1 MPTSDDTTHHDKQK
15 DSVPSQG
22 IRGTRAFVL
31 GGLSGGHGVF
41 HWYLQSFTVA
51 LPSIK
56 ADLALNNLQI
66 GNMIAVRELVSGI
79 VNLPG
84 GLLTDM
90 FNKSWG
96 LIMAGCMALLGISYI
111 VIGAFPSY
119 NVLIIMMAVIAIP
132 PSIWH
137 LPAMASLSKRF
148 SKRRGL
154 ALGYHN
160 VGGSLGDVVGP
171 LLTGFLLGFVFWGN
185 VFIFYGIPAIFIAV
199 LVWWA
204 FKPLGN
210 QFDNSRVSFKSQVRM
225 TFQMARNYSLLTLT
239 LVAGLRGAGHI
250 GFVTFITIYLAE
262 EVGMDSLGVGFHVM
276 LITFLGMFSAPI
288 LGLLSDK
295 FSRKKILVPCF
306 LIEASL
312 ILLLIVQSAGI
323 GLSFTI
329 ALLGLFIFS
338 TQPLIMASALD
349 IIGQETAATSLGFL
363 FTMRFLFAAFS
374 PIIAGYLY
382 DSVGVDYVFMYIA
395 VLFFLAGVLMALV
408 PLRGTTSV
416 ASYQTHHGH

>member
-1 MPTSDDTTHHDKQK
+1 MDTSRDQTHDDKHK
-15 DSVPSQG
+15 DSSSHQD

-31 GGLSGGHGVF
+31 AGLSGGHGIF

-56 ADLALNNLQI
+56 ADLALTNLQL
-66 GNMIAVRELVSGI
+66 GNMIAIREFVSGI

-119 NVLIIMMAVIAIP
+119 NVLMIMMAVIAIP

-148 SKRRGL
+148 SRRRGL

-185 VFIFYGIPAIFIAV
+185 VFIMYGIPAVFIAF

-204 FKPLGN
+204 FKPLGD
-210 QFDNSRVSFKSQVRM
+210 QFDNPAISFKSQVKL
-225 TFQMARNYSLLTLT
+225 TLQMGRNISLLMLT
-239 LVAGLRGAGHI
+239 VVAGLRGAGHI

-262 EVGMDSLGVGFHVM
+262 EAGMTSFWVGFHVM
-276 LITFLGMFSAPI
+276 LITFLGMFSAPL
-288 LGLLSDK
+288 LGLLSDI
-295 FSRKKILVPCF
+295 FSRKKVLVPSFFIEAF
-306 LIEASL
+306 LIS
-312 ILLLIVQSAGI
+312 LLIIQSSGI
-323 GLSFTI
+323 QLSVTI
-329 ALLGLFIFS
+329 ALLGLFIFA
-338 TQPLIMASALD
+338 TQPMIMASALD
-349 IIGQETAATSLGFL
+349 IIGQDTAATSLGFL
-363 FTMRFLFAAFS
+363 FTVRFLFAACS

-382 DSVGVDYVFMYIA
+382 DSVGVDSVFMFIA
-395 VLFFLAGVLMALV
+395 TLFFLAGVVMALV
-408 PLRGTTSV
+408 PFKGVTPQVRHRD
-416 ASYQTHHGH
+416 HHGH

>member
-1 MPTSDDTTHHDKQK
+1 MGTSRNEAEDDKNKKTPAPQD
-15 DSVPSQG
+15 

-31 GGLSGGHGVF
+31 GGLSGGHGIF

-56 ADLALNNLQI
+56 TDLALTNLQL
-66 GNMIAVRELVSGI
+66 GNMIAIREFVSGI
-79 VNLPG
+79 VNIPG

-90 FNKSWG
+90 FNKSWA

-111 VIGAFPSY
+111 IIGAFPSY
-119 NVLIIMMAVIAIP
+119 TVLMIMMAVIAIP

-148 SKRRGL
+148 SRKRGL
-154 ALGYHN
+154 ALGFHN

-185 VFIFYGIPAIFIAV
+185 VFIIYGIPAIFIAL

-204 FKPLGN
+204 FKPLGD
-210 QFDNSRVSFKSQVRM
+210 QFDNAVVSFKSQVK
-225 TFQMARNYSLLTLT
+225 LTLQLGRNLSLVMLT
-239 LVAGLRGAGHI
+239 FVAGLRGAGHI

-262 EVGMDSLGVGFHVM
+262 EAGMDSLGVGFHVM
-276 LITFLGMFSAPI
+276 LITFLGMFSAPL
-288 LGLLSDK
+288 LGLLSDM
-295 FSRKKILVPCF
+295 FSRKKVLVPSF
-306 LIEASL
+306 FIESSL
-312 ILLLIVQSAGI
+312 ILLLITQSPGI
-323 GLSFTI
+323 QLSFI
-329 ALLGLFIFS
+329 IGLLGLFIFA

-349 IIGQETAATSLGFL
+349 IIGQQTAATSLGFL
-363 FTMRFLFAAFS
+363 FTVRYLFAAFS

-382 DSVGVDYVFMYIA
+382 DSIGVDSVFMYIA
-395 VLFFLAGVLMALV
+395 ALFFLAGVVMALV
-408 PLRGTTSV
+408 PLRGVTTQV
-416 ASYQTHHGH
+416 HHREHHGH